1 MELKNSVL
9 KTEIEA
15 LSRAPQ
21 YNISHTWEAIIH
33 TPSGDHKALYV
44 HWVKNF
50 GNYTT
55 NFSDEMV
62 IALALPAG
70 TYDFDVY
77 KDRDALELTLKKIY
91 TEAGAAVMVKSI
103 GAEEN
108 IERFRAK
115 LVNPGTDSIAQN
127 LPGAQ
132 DKERLNSTQTRDF
145 KLQLIHPI
153 ADYLR
158 KLSTG
163 GVFSD
168 CRGIDAIRAFLG
180 SQSRIASSKV
190 NYEFLGVDVA
200 SGYKEQLS
208 ESIVIPDH
216 VPIIEIPK
224 RINEESGG
232 IYPTG
237 FWYYIQGKHW
247 YVYPKMDLQRYF
259 NHTGFRLR
267 VINVPKD
274 RFPGSTKTFTVKD
287 RLVTILATGDVKQLD
302 LAEIEQE
309 NKGNGTRWID
319 PAKLFNDYVDRTG
332 NKAIADTKKV
342 MSEVSIKPRR
352 DNTNFTTASDQ
363 PITSRHNIEYSKLA
377 SRAGMLVQFAWEAA
391 APELIYPGMPC
402 SFVFLKNEL
411 EVEELTGV
419 VTSIEWHST
428 TQLID
433 TKDRMFQTA
442 AAVQVF
448 VGRGIDAVAVS
459 YGNSGTGSVVGDQ
472 GKVTTET
479 GPDGVTRLVTNER

>member
-21 YNISHTWEAIIH
+21 YNISHTWEAVIH

-50 GNYTT
+50 ANYTA

-70 TYDFDVY
+70 DYDFAVY

-91 TEAGAAVMVKSI
+91 TEAGSAVMIKSL
-103 GAEEN
+103 N
-108 IERFRAK
+108 IEEDIQRFRAK
-115 LVNPGTDSIAQN
+115 IVNPGTDSIAQN
-127 LPGAQ
+127 APGAQ
-132 DKERLNSTQTRDF
+132 DRERLNATQTRDF
-145 KLQLIHPI
+145 KLQLVHPI

-158 KLSTG
+158 KMSTG
-163 GVFSD
+163 GTFSD

-180 SQSRIASSKV
+180 KMSREAASRV
-190 NYEFLGVDVA
+190 NHEFLGVDVA
-200 SGYKEQLS
+200 SGFKEQIS

-237 FWYYIQGKHW
+237 FWYYITGKFW
-247 YVYPKMDLQRYF
+247 FVYPKMDLQRYF
-259 NHTGFRLR
+259 NHTGYRLR
-267 VINVPKD
+267 IINIPRD
-274 RFPGSTKTFTVKD
+274 RFPESSKTFYVKD
-287 RLVTILATGDVKQLD
+287 RLITVLATGDVKQFD

-309 NKGNGTRWID
+309 NKGNGTRWVD
-319 PAKLFNDYVDRTG
+319 PNKLFNDYVESGG
-332 NKAIADTKKV
+332 NKAVADTKKV
-342 MSEVSIKPRR
+342 MTEVSIKARR
-352 DNTNFTTASDQ
+352 DNTNFTTASDN

-377 SRAGMLVQFAWEAA
+377 SRAGMLVQFTWESA

-402 SFVFLKNEL
+402 SFVYLKNEL

-433 TKDRMFQTA
+433 VKDRTFQTK

-448 VGRGIDAVAVS
+448 VGRGIDSVPVS
-459 YGNSGTGSVVGDQ
+459 HGNTGTGSVVGDK
-472 GKVTTET
+472 GSETTAT
-479 GPDGVTRLVTNER
+479 GPDGVTRLVTQ